1 MTKLSSTPASAV
13 LVAIDM
19 AKNRQEVLIERP
31 EGGRRRRMTVLATK
45 ADYDG
50 FAEQLAAIG
59 HPLVGFEATGNYHRT
74 LAFRLLTAGCEFLDR
89 SDARWKDSS
98 LQVP

>member
-1 MTKLSSTPASAV
+1 MTKHSTTPADAV

-45 ADYDG
+45 TDYDR
-50 FAEQLAAIG
+50 LADRHLPQSHPAPRAI
-59 HPLVGFEATGNYHRT
+59 ER
-74 LAFRLLTAGCEFLDR
+74 
-89 SDARWKDSS
+89 
-98 LQVP
+98 

>member
-1 MTKLSSTPASAV
+1 MTKLSSTPADAV

-19 AKNRQEVLIERP
+19 AKNRQEILIERP

-50 FAEQLAAIG
+50 LAEQLAAIG
-59 HPLVGFEATGNYHRT
+59 RPVVIGFEATGNYHRT
-74 LAFRLLTAGCEFLDR
+74 LALD
-89 SDARWKDSS
+89 
-98 LQVP
+98 L